1 MRHTLKG
8 RALHWRISILS
19 SGLECWLPKSK
30 REIDRRKQDNAV
42 RIESSRRFK
51 G

>member
-19 SGLECWLPKSK
+19 SGCGVLVAKIEKG
-30 REIDRRKQDNAV
+30 DR
-42 RIESSRRFK
+42 
-51 G
+51 